1 MLLILTVLVYNILQY
16 KSTNLSKDLWLTNL
30 LLQEIF
36 VKHNHLIKKGVDIFV
51 LDLLILYLKLKA

>member
-36 VKHNHLIKKGVDIFV
+36 VKHNHLIKKGADIFV